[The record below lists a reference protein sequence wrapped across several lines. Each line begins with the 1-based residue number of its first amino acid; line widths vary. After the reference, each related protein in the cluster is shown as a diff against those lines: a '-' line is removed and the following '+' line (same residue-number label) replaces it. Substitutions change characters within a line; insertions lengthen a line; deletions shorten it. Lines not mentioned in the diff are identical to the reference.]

1 MLDKDLLCGLSA
13 AAAAAAGAAAAA
25 ALPALPDEHSQE
37 KCVTYDGNTT

>member
-13 AAAAAAGAAAAA
+13 AAAAAAGAAA

>member
-13 AAAAAAGAAAAA
+13 AAAAGAA

>member
-13 AAAAAAGAAAAA
+13 AAAAG

>member
-13 AAAAAAGAAAAA
+13 AAAAAA